1 MLVLQADMEFV
12 MGLCDRV
19 LVMHQGCALTA
30 GAPQEVR
37 SNPDV
42 LEAYLGTDMRGTG

>member
-1 MLVLQADMEFV
+1 MEFV
-12 MGLCDRV
+12 MGLCDKV

-37 SNPDV
+37 SNPAV
-42 LEAYLGTDMRGTG
+42 LEAYLGTDMTDSEGAA

>member
-1 MLVLQADMEFV
+1 VIVEHDMEFV

-19 LVMHQGCALTA
+19 VVMHQGAALIQ

-37 SNPDV
+37 EDPRV
-42 LEAYLGTDMRGTG
+42 LEAYLGTDMAGSG